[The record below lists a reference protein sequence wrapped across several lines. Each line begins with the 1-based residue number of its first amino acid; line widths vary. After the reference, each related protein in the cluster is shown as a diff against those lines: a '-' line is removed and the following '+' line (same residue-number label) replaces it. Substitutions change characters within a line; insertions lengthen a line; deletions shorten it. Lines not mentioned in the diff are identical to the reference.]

1 MLMGLIEN
9 SELCRMDDL
18 IEQSQNKN
26 SWLITTTSILDKK
39 V

>member
-9 SELCRMDDL
+9 SELWRMGDL